1 MRSALWQYVE
11 RSVEYLFGKATG
23 DPVADAIENAVRK
36 AGSLDRTAIR
46 DLFGRNGSS
55 ARIDHA
61 LGVLAAAGRLQGERR
76 AAEPGVD
83 GCGRD

>member
-46 DLFGRNGSS
+46 DLFGRNESS